1 MKNHSKLLTI
11 AVLILA
17 VVFTT
22 ACNDNKKRIE
32 ILKID
37 GIWVDKVPDDMVPGP
52 DSMPTPKQCRRIGR
66 KHTPNYIL
74 IPSHVPKNSD
84 INIKLYGCWEDEREY
99 IDFYYVFQGF
109 KSNKTDNKIELTAYK
124 KEVGESYF
132 NDMTSNGITY
142 FSIRDEYNITNDFEP
157 GEIEFV
163 VKNPDNEELKETI
176 TIE

>member
-1 MKNHSKLLTI
+1 MKINKKLLTI

-22 ACNDNKKRIE
+22 ACNDNKKKIE

-37 GIWVDKVPDDMVPGP
+37 GIWVDSIGNEDLERYCPG
-52 DSMPTPKQCRRIGR
+52 SQ
-66 KHTPNYIL
+66 NYIL

-84 INIKLYGCWEDEREY
+84 INIKLYGCWDDAEA
-99 IDFYYVFQGF
+99 IIANQVFHGF

-124 KEVGESYF
+124 EILNEEAISSG
-132 NDMTSNGITY
+132 Y
-142 FSIRDEYNITNDFEP
+142 FSLGLGDEYNITNDFEP

>member
-1 MKNHSKLLTI
+1 MKINKKLLTI

-22 ACNDNKKRIE
+22 ACNDNKKKIE

-37 GIWVDKVPDDMVPGP
+37 GIWVDSIGNEDLERYCPG
-52 DSMPTPKQCRRIGR
+52 SQ
-66 KHTPNYIL
+66 NYIL

-84 INIKLYGCWEDEREY
+84 INIKLYGCWSSKNR
-99 IDFYYVFQGF
+99 ISANQVFHGL

-124 KEVGESYF
+124 EILNEVPAG
-132 NDMTSNGITY
+132 NGY
-142 FSIRDEYNITNDFEP
+142 FSFWLRDEYNITNNFEP

>member
-1 MKNHSKLLTI
+1 MKKYSKLLTI

-22 ACNDNKKRIE
+22 ACNDNKKKIE

-37 GIWVDKVPDDMVPGP
+37 GIWVDKVPEDVISDPNVHP
-52 DSMPTPKQCRRIGR
+52 PKFCNGI
-66 KHTPNYIL
+66 KNYIL
-74 IPSHVPKNSD
+74 IPSHVQKNSD
-84 INIKLYGCWEDEREY
+84 INIKLYGCWSSKNR
-99 IDFYYVFQGF
+99 IWANQVFHDL

-124 KEVGESYF
+124 EILNEVPAG
-132 NDMTSNGITY
+132 NGY
-142 FSIRDEYNITNDFEP
+142 FSFGLRDEYNITNDFEP